1 MLYFENDYCE
11 GAHPAILQK
20 LTETNFEKVSGY
32 GTDPY
37 CASARE
43 KIRAACAC
51 PEADVQFISGGTQSN
66 AIVIASMLQ
75 RWQGVVAAATG
86 HVAGHEAG
94 AIEYT
99 GHKVITLPQ
108 HNGKLD
114 AAELR
119 ALVAT
124 FYADDNHDHMV
135 FPGMVYISHP
145 TEYGTLYTKAELEAL
160 HAVCQEYK
168 MPLFLDG
175 ARLGYGLAA
184 EGTDVTLA
192 DLARLTDV
200 FYIGGTKVGAL
211 CGEAVVF
218 PHGAPAHFMT
228 MVKQQGALL
237 AKGRLLGIQFDVLF
251 TDGLY
256 FSISKNAI
264 ATANRLK
271 AGFAAKG
278 YRFFM
283 DSPTNQIFLVL
294 ENTQLAALEGKA
306 KFGFWEKFDDTH
318 TVVRIATSWATRMDE
333 VEALIDL
340 MRYNPYK
347 SRGSEAP
354 TGAPEPFLSFFC
366 IPRLRSAFQ
375 RLTGGI
381 ALGVVRKDIH
391 NVVQRLGQAEAAGN
405 VGRDD
410 HVRLCPQRMLRRQ
423 RLGVG
428 HVQPCTGKPP
438 AVHSRC
444 QRLAVHGSAAPHIE

>member
-175 ARLGYGLAA
+175 ARLATVWLPRHGRDAGRPCP
-184 EGTDVTLA
+184 A
-192 DLARLTDV
+192 DRCVLHRRHQ
-200 FYIGGTKVGAL
+200 GGCAVRRG
-211 CGEAVVF
+211 CGV
-218 PHGAPAHFMT
+218 PP
-228 MVKQQGALL
+228 
-237 AKGRLLGIQFDVLF
+237 R
-251 TDGLY
+251 
-256 FSISKNAI
+256 
-264 ATANRLK
+264 R
-271 AGFAAKG
+271 
-278 YRFFM
+278 
-283 DSPTNQIFLVL
+283 
-294 ENTQLAALEGKA
+294 
-306 KFGFWEKFDDTH
+306 
-318 TVVRIATSWATRMDE
+318 
-333 VEALIDL
+333 
-340 MRYNPYK
+340 
-347 SRGSEAP
+347 
-354 TGAPEPFLSFFC
+354 TGAFY
-366 IPRLRSAFQ
+366 
-375 RLTGGI
+375 
-381 ALGVVRKDIH
+381 DH
-391 NVVQRLGQAEAAGN
+391 GQAAGRTAGKGTAAGHP
-405 VGRDD
+405 V
-410 HVRLCPQRMLRRQ
+410 
-423 RLGVG
+423 
-428 HVQPCTGKPP
+428 
-438 AVHSRC
+438 
-444 QRLAVHGSAAPHIE
+444 

>member
-119 ALVAT
+119 ALVST

-256 FSISKNAI
+256 FSISKTLLTPP
-264 ATANRLK
+264 TA
-271 AGFAAKG
+271 
-278 YRFFM
+278 
-283 DSPTNQIFLVL
+283 
-294 ENTQLAALEGKA
+294 
-306 KFGFWEKFDDTH
+306 
-318 TVVRIATSWATRMDE
+318 
-333 VEALIDL
+333 
-340 MRYNPYK
+340 
-347 SRGSEAP
+347 
-354 TGAPEPFLSFFC
+354 
-366 IPRLRSAFQ
+366 
-375 RLTGGI
+375 
-381 ALGVVRKDIH
+381 
-391 NVVQRLGQAEAAGN
+391 
-405 VGRDD
+405 
-410 HVRLCPQRMLRRQ
+410 
-423 RLGVG
+423 
-428 HVQPCTGKPP
+428 
-438 AVHSRC
+438 
-444 QRLAVHGSAAPHIE
+444 

>member
-145 TEYGTLYTKAELEAL
+145 TEYGTLYTKEELTDLSATCYDCGL
-160 HAVCQEYK
+160 C
-168 MPLFLDG
+168 LFVDG
-175 ARLGYGLAA
+175 ARMAYGLASEA
-184 EGTDVTLA
+184 N
-192 DLARLTDV
+192 DLNLQDYANLCDV
-200 FYIGGTKVGAL
+200 FYLGGTKCGAL
-211 CGEAVVF
+211 FGEAVVINNPDLDQDF
-218 PHGAPAHFMT
+218 RYAIKQHGAM
-228 MVKQQGALL
+228 L
-237 AKGRLLGIQFDVLF
+237 AKGRLLGLQFLALLNGEDGTGSSPYYTMAAKADRQAMRIRAAFEAKGCAVLF
-251 TDGLY
+251 
-256 FSISKNAI
+256 
-264 ATANRLK
+264 
-271 AGFAAKG
+271 
-278 YRFFM
+278 
-283 DSPTNQIFLVL
+283 DSPTNQQFPILP
-294 ENTQLAALEGKA
+294 NSWYNALSEKYAMTLTA
-306 KFGFWEKFDDTH
+306 KPDAEH
-318 TVVRIATSWATRMDE
+318 TAVRFCTSWATRNED
-333 VEALIDL
+333 VDALLAD
-340 MRYNPYK
+340 
-347 SRGSEAP
+347 
-354 TGAPEPFLSFFC
+354 
-366 IPRLRSAFQ
+366 
-375 RLTGGI
+375 I
-381 ALGVVRKDIH
+381 ASL
-391 NVVQRLGQAEAAGN
+391 
-405 VGRDD
+405 
-410 HVRLCPQRMLRRQ
+410 
-423 RLGVG
+423 
-428 HVQPCTGKPP
+428 
-438 AVHSRC
+438 
-444 QRLAVHGSAAPHIE
+444 

>member
-135 FPGMVYISHP
+135 FP
-145 TEYGTLYTKAELEAL
+145 
-160 HAVCQEYK
+160 
-168 MPLFLDG
+168 
-175 ARLGYGLAA
+175 
-184 EGTDVTLA
+184 
-192 DLARLTDV
+192 
-200 FYIGGTKVGAL
+200 
-211 CGEAVVF
+211 
-218 PHGAPAHFMT
+218 HGAPAHFMT

-264 ATANRLK
+264 TTANRLK
-271 AGFAAKG
+271 AGFAEKG

-294 ENTQLAALEGKA
+294 ENAQLTALEGKA

-340 MRYNPYK
+340 M
-347 SRGSEAP
+347 
-354 TGAPEPFLSFFC
+354 
-366 IPRLRSAFQ
+366 
-375 RLTGGI
+375 
-381 ALGVVRKDIH
+381 
-391 NVVQRLGQAEAAGN
+391 
-405 VGRDD
+405 
-410 HVRLCPQRMLRRQ
+410 
-423 RLGVG
+423 
-428 HVQPCTGKPP
+428 
-438 AVHSRC
+438 
-444 QRLAVHGSAAPHIE
+444 

>member
-20 LTETNFEKVSGY
+20 LAETNFEKVSGY

-51 PEADVQFISGGTQSN
+51 PDADVTFISGGTQTN

-75 RWQGVVAAATG
+75 RWQGVLAAATG
-86 HVAGHEAG
+86 HVAAHEAG

-99 GHKVITLPQ
+99 GHKVISLPA
-108 HNGKLD
+108 HEGKVS
-114 AAELR
+114 AADVR
-119 ALVAT
+119 DWCAT
-124 FYADDNHDHMV
+124 FYADANHDHMV

-256 FSISKNAI
+256 E
-264 ATANRLK
+264 RLGRH
-271 AGFAAKG
+271 AVEMAAALKKG
-278 YRFFM
+278 LKQRGYTFFRE
-283 DSPTNQIFLVL
+283 SPTNQQFVIMENERL
-294 ENTQLAALEGKA
+294 EELKKHVAVS
-306 KFGFWEKFDDTH
+306 FWEKADDTH
-318 TVVRIATSWATRMDE
+318 TVVRLATGWSTTVQDME
-333 VEALIDL
+333 E
-340 MRYNPYK
+340 
-347 SRGSEAP
+347 
-354 TGAPEPFLSFFC
+354 
-366 IPRLRSAFQ
+366 
-375 RLTGGI
+375 
-381 ALGVVRKDIH
+381 LGEW
-391 NVVQRLGQAEAAGN
+391 L
-405 VGRDD
+405 
-410 HVRLCPQRMLRRQ
+410 
-423 RLGVG
+423 
-428 HVQPCTGKPP
+428 
-438 AVHSRC
+438 
-444 QRLAVHGSAAPHIE
+444 